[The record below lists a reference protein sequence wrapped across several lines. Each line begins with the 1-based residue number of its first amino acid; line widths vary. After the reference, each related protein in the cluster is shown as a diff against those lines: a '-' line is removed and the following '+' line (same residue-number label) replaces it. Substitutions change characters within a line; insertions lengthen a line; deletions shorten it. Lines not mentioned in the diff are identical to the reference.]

1 MPLRARYL
9 TLAAALAGA
18 LSFPLHAQQEWLSL
32 GSKHWAPTV
41 VSKSGIGTAN
51 AVAEAR
57 VMRESVR
64 AWCENWAPGDRDCV
78 NREMA
83 SPEARKTYRASADCI
98 AGRITAVDGNTYTLA
113 GRWDHSDIGGGRSR
127 WRDANGRIV
136 GRDNASGGLGIAQQW
151 ELLCPAKAS
160 PRATQPPRAGE
171 APRKPSPTP
180 AAPAAG
186 AASYAVGEIV
196 YARYG
201 PAWIRGKVTAIRRVP
216 GANGPELAYNV
227 TLDNGER
234 GLLPPTMMR
243 KAPR

>member
-1 MPLRARYL
+1 MSVHARHL
-9 TLAAALAGA
+9 TLAAALTMAVS
-18 LSFPLHAQQEWLSL
+18 LPLHAQQEWLSL
-32 GSKHWAPTV
+32 GAKHWSPTV

-57 VMRESVR
+57 VMRENVK

-83 SPEARKTYRASADCI
+83 SPEARKIYRASADCV
-98 AGRITAVDGNTYTLA
+98 AGRITTVDGNTYTLA
-113 GRWDHSDIGGGRSR
+113 GRWDNSDIGGGRSR
-127 WRDANGRIV
+127 WRDAAGRIV
-136 GRDNASGGLGIAQQW
+136 GRDNASGGLGISQQW
-151 ELLCPAKAS
+151 EVLCPAGAS
-160 PRATQPPRAGE
+160 PRAAPPPRASD
-171 APRKPSPTP
+171 APRKPPPPP
-180 AAPAAG
+180 AAPPAST
-186 AASYAVGEIV
+186 ASYAVGEVV

-201 PAWIRGKVTAIRRVP
+201 PAWIRGKVTAISRVP

-234 GLLPPTMMR
+234 GLLPANMMR